1 MCLGGCEEVEMVGA
15 ATLMRGPGAI
25 IQVVRV
31 SQGVDSTPSQA
42 LTVIMHGRETAKQTM
57 DWKCLSEEEQK
68 QIEEQYR

>member
-1 MCLGGCEEVEMVGA
+1 MCLGGCEEVEMVGC

-42 LTVIMHGRETAKQTM
+42 LTVVVHGRETKKQTRA
-57 DWKCLSEEEQK
+57 WKRLPQEEQN